1 MKAIQQQT
9 STQVRVIAIILLF
22 IAIIAGSWISIF
34 FRLLER
40 EIGPFAT
47 AFHRVGIATLLLG
60 IWTGQQALSSKLS
73 QEKLSL
79 DPSPY
84 TSWVIILLLIAG
96 MSCAGDQVFW
106 ALSLTK
112 TSVAN
117 STLLTNLAPL
127 WTTILSWLI
136 WGKHFDKRF
145 LIGMIVAIV
154 GASILGVEDVKVATE
169 TLQGDGIAIL
179 ASICFSVYLLVVEKL
194 RESLRADA
202 ILFWSSLFSALSIL
216 PIVLIMEERLFPYTL
231 ESWVFVILLGLI
243 CQILGQGLL
252 NYSLQHLSSGFVA
265 ISLLLLPIMTTIF
278 AWVIFSESLSVLNA
292 VAFAIVLLGIYLANS
307 SSSAVKESTSEIS

>member
-1 MKAIQQQT
+1 MKAVQQQT

-22 IAIIAGSWISIF
+22 IAIVAGSWISIF

-40 EIGPFAT
+40 EIGPLAT

-60 IWTGQQALSSKLS
+60 IWTGQQALTSKLS

-79 DPSPY
+79 EPSPY
-84 TSWVIILLLIAG
+84 TSGVMVLLLIAG

-117 STLLTNLAPL
+117 STLLTNLVPL
-127 WTTILSWLI
+127 WTTILSWSI

-145 LIGMIVAIV
+145 LMGMIVAIV

-169 TLQGDGIAIL
+169 SLQGDAIAIL
-179 ASICFSVYLLVVEKL
+179 ASICFSVYLLIVEKL
-194 RESLRADA
+194 RESLRADM
-202 ILFWSSLFSALSIL
+202 ILFWSSLFSALWIL
-216 PIVLIMEERLFPYTL
+216 PIVLIMEERLFPYTF

-278 AWVIFSESLSVLNA
+278 AWVIFSESLSLLNA
-292 VAFAIVLLGIYLANS
+292 VAFALVLLGIYLANS
-307 SSSAVKESTSEIS
+307 SSSAVKESTSSIS